1 MGTSKPGDTFIKTTG
16 MNIAALEKAFKKQ
29 GLSPQEISKR
39 LKEIVKRNERNQK
52 ARQKRT
58 EKKDADKKFIQDRK
72 DQMRYEGGLK
82 KGGMIKM
89 KKGGRVSNGPG
100 GIAIKGIS
108 PILRSGK

>member
-1 MGTSKPGDTFIKTTG
+1 
-16 MNIAALEKAFKKQ
+16 
-29 GLSPQEISKR
+29 
-39 LKEIVKRNERNQK
+39 
-52 ARQKRT
+52 
-58 EKKDADKKFIQDRK
+58 
-72 DQMRYEGGLK
+72 MRYEGGLK